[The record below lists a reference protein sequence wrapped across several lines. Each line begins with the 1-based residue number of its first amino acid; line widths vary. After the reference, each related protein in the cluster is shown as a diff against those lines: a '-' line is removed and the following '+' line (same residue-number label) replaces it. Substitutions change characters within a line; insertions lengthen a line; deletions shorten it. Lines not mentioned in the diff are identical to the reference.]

1 MMNQNR
7 KTILALLA
15 VLLTAGLLYAYH
27 SYQEY
32 LRIERERHEEA
43 MRVLNELI
51 AGNTEKAETI
61 ARNYESFQSAEYEK
75 ENDPLY
81 REESVGTLSLNLDAI
96 GDSVMLGA
104 AQLLKETFPNA
115 YVDAAVNRSY
125 YPLLQIV
132 SERYEEKI
140 LGDPVVIGIGTNG
153 PLSVKVC
160 HQVLDLCKE
169 RHVFWITT
177 TNNTQFYNTDTIL
190 SFAQDYDNVTIID
203 WDIYSKDHPEY
214 FYRDGIH
221 LPPAGRQAY
230 VTLIKDTITE
240 TLWNEM
246 PHEKHRV
253 LLAGDGSLATCTD
266 LIESL
271 DENGSV
277 FIRED
282 ITPQSFQAYLEELDR
297 KHILPER
304 IVLCTKDEELAK
316 ACIDYV
322 QNKQPDTEINAV
334 LLISETEGSAAH
346 DSRMISYNL
355 TEESDEIYAEDQIHL
370 NEDASRK
377 LSSYLL
383 DLIAR

>member
-1 MMNQNR
+1 MKKNR
-7 KTILALLA
+7 KTILTVLA
-15 VLLTAGLLYAYH
+15 VLLIAGLLYAYH

-43 MRVLNELI
+43 LRVLNALI
-51 AGNTEKAETI
+51 ADNAEKAET
-61 ARNYESFQSAEYEK
+61 AAQNYESFQSAEYEK

-81 REESVGTLSLNLDAI
+81 REETVGTLNLNLDAI

-104 AQLLKETFPNA
+104 AQLLKETFPNS
-115 YVDAAVNRSY
+115 YVDAAVNRAY

-132 SERYEEKI
+132 SERYEKKI

-160 HQVLDLCKE
+160 HQVLDLCKD

-177 TNNTQFYNTDTIL
+177 TNNRQFYNTDTIL

-203 WDIYSKDHPEY
+203 WDTYSKDHPEY

-230 VTLIKDTITE
+230 VQLIKDTITE

-253 LLAGDGSLATCTD
+253 LLAGGGSLLTCTD
-266 LIESL
+266 LLENL
-271 DENGSV
+271 DENCGV
-277 FIRED
+277 FIHED
-282 ITPQSFQAYLEELDR
+282 ITPQSFQAYLDALQSS
-297 KHILPER
+297 HILPER
-304 IVLCTKDEELAK
+304 IIFCAEDEELCE
-316 ACIDYV
+316 ACIGSLKNTELNSEMTAV
-322 QNKQPDTEINAV
+322 VLQSEAPD
-334 LLISETEGSAAH
+334 SAAH
-346 DSRMISYNL
+346 NENLISYSL
-355 TEESDEIYAEDQIHL
+355 REENDDIYAEDQVHL

-383 DLIAR
+383 DLIAG

>member
-1 MMNQNR
+1 MKKNR
-7 KTILALLA
+7 KTILAVLA

-43 MRVLNELI
+43 MRVLNERI
-51 AGNTEKAETI
+51 VRNTEKAETI
-61 ARNYESFQSAEYEK
+61 AQNYESFQSAEYEK

-81 REESVGTLSLNLDAI
+81 QEETVGTLNLNLDAI

-115 YVDAAVNRSY
+115 YVDAAVNRAY

-132 SERYEEKI
+132 SERYEKKI

-160 HQVLDLCKE
+160 HQVLDLCKD

-177 TNNTQFYNTDTIL
+177 TNNTQFDNTDTIL

-203 WDIYSKDHPEY
+203 WDAYSKDHPEY

-221 LPPAGRQAY
+221 LPPAGREAY
-230 VTLIKDTITE
+230 VRLIKDTITQ

-246 PHEKHRV
+246 PHEKHRI
-253 LLAGDGSLATCTD
+253 LLAGDGSLSTCTD
-266 LIESL
+266 LLENL
-271 DENGSV
+271 DENCSI
-277 FIRED
+277 FMRED
-282 ITPQSFQAYLEELDR
+282 MTLPSFEAYLDELES
-297 KHILPER
+297 KHILPEQ
-304 IVLCTKDEELAK
+304 IIFCTKDEELAE
-316 ACIDYV
+316 ACADYV
-322 QNKQPDTEINAV
+322 QDAESDTQLRTV
-334 LLISETEGSAAH
+334 LLISEAEGSSTH
-346 DSRMISYNL
+346 DSRMICYNL
-355 TEESDEIYAEDQIHL
+355 TEENDEIYAEDQIHL

-383 DLIAR
+383 DLIDG